1 MLLLPAISL
10 PFCHGVSATDP
21 ELPRFPHVTGP
32 LFPYLALLLGILLLS
47 ANYNRLL
54 PRLIRRRAFAQSRLT
69 MGP

>member
-1 MLLLPAISL
+1 MLFLPAISS
-10 PFCHGVSATDP
+10 PFSHGVSATDP

-54 PRLIRRRAFAQSRLT
+54 PRLIRRRALRKA
-69 MGP
+69 G

>member
-1 MLLLPAISL
+1 MLFLPAIPS
-10 PFCHGVSATDP
+10 PFCHGVSAPDP

-54 PRLIRRRAFAQSRLT
+54 SRLMRRRALRKA
-69 MGP
+69 G